1 MDETLWQPRVGVSYF
16 LKPLSTVFRAS
27 YNRLMQTPQNE
38 NLLLSSAH
46 AFGGLAV
53 RIRPER
59 QNLFEMGVQ
68 QALGRRFSLNSSF
81 YHKNARNQQDVNNFF
96 NTPIVFPMQLLAIRV
111 NSVESRLTMTPLR
124 GFSGS
129 VAVTH
134 SRAISTPPFVGGL
147 FLGDGNVTLQGER
160 PFVIDHDQKISFH
173 SVANY
178 TSRRGYYATV
188 STRHDSGLVTGYSD
202 PVVVAKDSDYF
213 DLLPYVNLT
222 GDPPRT
228 RPRTIVDVV
237 WGYERMRNERK
248 LWDLNLQ
255 VTNIGNQTALYNF
268 QSAFVGT
275 RVVQP
280 RTVGVRM
287 RVFF

>member
-1 MDETLWQPRVGVSYF
+1 M
-16 LKPLSTVFRAS
+16 
-27 YNRLMQTPQNE
+27 
-38 NLLLSSAH
+38 
-46 AFGGLAV
+46 
-53 RIRPER
+53 
-59 QNLFEMGVQ
+59 
-68 QALGRRFSLNSSF
+68 
-81 YHKNARNQQDVNNFF
+81 
-96 NTPIVFPMQLLAIRV
+96 
-111 NSVESRLTMTPLR
+111 
-124 GFSGS
+124 
-129 VAVTH
+129 
-134 SRAISTPPFVGGL
+134 
-147 FLGDGNVTLQGER
+147 
-160 PFVIDHDQKISFH
+160 
-173 SVANY
+173 
-178 TSRRGYYATV
+178 
-188 STRHDSGLVTGYSD
+188 
-202 PVVVAKDSDYF
+202 VVAKDSDYF
-213 DLLPYVNLT
+213 DLLPYVNLS